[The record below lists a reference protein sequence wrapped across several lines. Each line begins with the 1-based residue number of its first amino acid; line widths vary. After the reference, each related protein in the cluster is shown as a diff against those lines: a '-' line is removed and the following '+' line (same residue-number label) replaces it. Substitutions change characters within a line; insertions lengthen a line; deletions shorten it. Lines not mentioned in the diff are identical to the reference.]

1 MNYKT
6 RTLDNGLT
14 ILGAPIK
21 DSPTT
26 TLLVLV
32 KVGSRY
38 ESVSER
44 GISHFLEHMMFKGT
58 RKRPDAQTIAIELD
72 SIGASYNAFTGH
84 EYTGYWIKV
93 RNKQVPQALDI
104 IADIFQHSQFNQK
117 DVMVERGAII
127 EELKMYQDMPMRSI
141 RNTFQEMMYP
151 DSPLGRN
158 IIGTEESITSFTEQD
173 FRDYFY
179 SKYVATNTI
188 ISVAGEVTTGL
199 MDKIEQT
206 FSSLRSSKA
215 PEFQKA
221 EESTP
226 TEPQVVCVTK
236 PSEQTHLVYGFHI
249 GNLYDQSSYVTAITS
264 MILGGYMSSRL
275 FREIREKRGYA
286 YYVVCSQRTFAD
298 SGYLAV
304 NAGIKNSKVEE
315 TLKIIRKEF
324 RELQNYEVTEQEIQ
338 IAKEQVKARMAM
350 GFESSDE
357 VAETI
362 AAHALWHDEPFNVD
376 TEIAAF
382 DAVTKADIQAA
393 MKTFAQ
399 PERGRL
405 ALIGSWKNNDIVR
418 LKRHLVQ

>member
-1 MNYKT
+1 MDYKT
-6 RTLDNGLT
+6 RTLTNGLT

-38 ESVSER
+38 ESLSQR

-58 RKRPDAQTIAIELD
+58 RKRPNAQAIATELD

-104 IADIFQHSQFNQK
+104 IADIFQNSQFNQK
-117 DVMVERGAII
+117 DINVERGAIM

-141 RNTFQEMMYP
+141 RHTFQELMYP

-158 IIGTEESITSFTEQD
+158 IIGTPETIQSFTQSD
-173 FRDYFY
+173 FQDYFHT
-179 SKYVATNTI
+179 KYVSSNTI
-188 ISVAGEVTTGL
+188 VAVAGDVTTGL
-199 MDKIEQT
+199 MDRIEHT
-206 FSSLRSSKA
+206 FTSVRDTPA
-215 PEFQKA
+215 PSPENVQ
-221 EESTP
+221 EHII
-226 TEPQVVCVTK
+226 TEPQVVCVNK

-249 GNLYDQSSYVTAITS
+249 GNLYDQSSYTTS
-264 MILGGYMSSRL
+264 IASMVLGGYMSSRL

-286 YYVVCSQRTFAD
+286 YYVGCSQRTFSD
-298 SGYLAV
+298 SGYMV
-304 NAGIKNSKVEE
+304 ISAGVKNSKVEDS
-315 TLKIIRKEF
+315 LKIIRKQL
-324 RELQNYEVTEQEIQ
+324 REMQQYHITEQEIQ

-362 AAHALWHDEPFNVD
+362 AAHALWHTSPFNVD
-376 TEIAAF
+376 AEIQSY
-382 DAVTKADIQAA
+382 DSVTKVDIQKA
-393 MKTFAQ
+393 MIQFAQ
-399 PERGRL
+399 PERGNL
-405 ALIGSWKNNDIVR
+405 AVIGSWKMTDQER
-418 LKRHLVQ
+418 LKRHLRT